1 MMINMMSVC
10 GKARA
15 RAVRVSTFKTIYDF
29 DVSKLVGRTR
39 MTEAHAAMR
48 NALFSATG
56 SSSFSSSARK
66 SSSEVGSS
74 DMAVDSRF
82 FSSSEP
88 SAECSTGESGSGL
101 CAGLLMARV
110 ASKSK
115 FSGHY
120 KAAINTSTG
129 ALLCW
134 ETRLTISETTVV
146 TIPPT
151 PIEARLPASISR
163 SPPVVCKA
171 T

>member
-1 MMINMMSVC
+1 MMRVC
-10 GKARA
+10 RKAERQ
-15 RAVRVSTFKTIYDF
+15 AVRVSDFKTIYDF
-29 DVSKLVGRTR
+29 DTRTLVERTR

-56 SSSFSSSARK
+56 SSSFSSSTRK

-101 CAGLLMARV
+101 CTGLLIARV

-120 KAAINTSTG
+120 ERAVGTSTG
-129 ALLCW
+129 VLRNH
-134 ETRLTISETTVV
+134 TYD
-146 TIPPT
+146 
-151 PIEARLPASISR
+151 
-163 SPPVVCKA
+163 
-171 T
+171 